1 MSYGTLGTIPQRS
14 LPCVSDLDPGQYD
27 DDFESALIAIIG
39 ELEDARD
46 YCREGMAEKARKA
59 AAEALDMLGVAMG
72 PDA

>member
-1 MSYGTLGTIPQRS
+1 MHIAPAQMAAAQAAWDNLAESF
-14 LPCVSDLDPGQYD
+14 D
-27 DDFESALIAIIG
+27 DDFESTLIAIIG

>member
-1 MSYGTLGTIPQRS
+1 MHIAPAQMAAAQAAFDNLAESF
-14 LPCVSDLDPGQYD
+14 D
-27 DDFESALIAIIG
+27 DDFESTMIDIIS

>member
-1 MSYGTLGTIPQRS
+1 MHIAPAQMAAAQAAWDNLAESF
-14 LPCVSDLDPGQYD
+14 D
-27 DDFESALIAIIG
+27 DDFESTLIAIIG

-46 YCREGMAEKARKA
+46 YCRAGMAEKARKA

>member
-1 MSYGTLGTIPQRS
+1 MQIAPAQMAAAQAAWDNLAESF
-14 LPCVSDLDPGQYD
+14 D
-27 DDFESALIAIIG
+27 DDFESTLIAIIG